1 MISDSLSERLQLA
14 QKLVSAKQEVA
25 LAITDEFFL
34 NHPEWTARYGERGRQ
49 FCTADAC
56 FHVDFLAGSLEADSP
71 EAFADYMR
79 WTARMLG
86 ARGISAHTLEE
97 NLGQL
102 EKHLFAK
109 LPAKDRDMVLTFLT
123 RGREACAEPPSA
135 PDAPSTGE
143 GLALTRQVF
152 LAAILSGQRP
162 AALNIVEEAIR
173 SGHSHVD
180 IYVDVFAA
188 SLHHVGKLW
197 EQNQITVAQ
206 EHMATSITQYAIA
219 AIYPRLVPAAV
230 HRGMAVVTGVSG
242 ELHQIGANL
251 VADSLE
257 AEGWNVRFLG
267 SNLPHSSVIAA
278 LEETSANILC
288 ISTTIIANL
297 PSVAELVQSVHE
309 KLRQRAPRVVLGGAA
324 YRMATHFARE
334 MGATE
339 ISDLRSALA
348 TLCH

>member
-1 MISDSLSERLQLA
+1 RFGRPGASPEWKPSPMISDSLSERLQLA

-162 AALNIVEEAIR
+162 AALNIVEEANPLWSQPRRYLCRCFCRFTPSCRQALGTEPDHRCPGAHGNFDHAVCHCCHLPTPGSR
-173 SGHSHVD
+173 SRAPRHGGSHRRLGGT
-180 IYVDVFAA
+180 A
-188 SLHHVGKLW
+188 SNW
-197 EQNQITVAQ
+197 SQ
-206 EHMATSITQYAIA
+206 
-219 AIYPRLVPAAV
+219 
-230 HRGMAVVTGVSG
+230 SG
-242 ELHQIGANL
+242 R
-251 VADSLE
+251 
-257 AEGWNVRFLG
+257 RFLG
-267 SNLPHSSVIAA
+267 SGRLERAVPGKQSAA
-278 LEETSANILC
+278 F
-288 ISTTIIANL
+288 
-297 PSVAELVQSVHE
+297 
-309 KLRQRAPRVVLGGAA
+309 LGD
-324 YRMATHFARE
+324 RR
-334 MGATE
+334 
-339 ISDLRSALA
+339 
-348 TLCH
+348 